1 MSSSVR
7 SVTEPLLLP
16 DDDDGYAC
24 ARRAGYRWAVRHR
37 DRGPLYLFGV
47 ERVLRGERN
56 VWARMGRVEDA
67 DRARGTQHGIEA
79 AHDELFP
86 GSRRT
91 LSDDSAIRPIRTA
104 HD

>member
-1 MSSSVR
+1 MNGSVR
-7 SVTEPLLLP
+7 TDPESTLVLL
-16 DDDDGYAC
+16 DDEDGYAA

-56 VWARMGRVEDA
+56 VWARMGRADEE
-67 DRARGTQHGIEA
+67 DRALGTQHGVEA

-86 GSRRT
+86 GSRRA
-91 LSDDSAIRPIRTA
+91 LNEEAVAGGR
-104 HD
+104 